1 MPLLHAL
8 ILGFVQGM
16 TEFLPVSS
24 SGHLAIVPWLFG
36 WDDFGANNALENAFD
51 VALHLGTLIGAIVYL
66 RSDIARYSKAAVSW
80 MRSSESPSGDSRIAI
95 FLALTVIPT
104 GLIGAAALSFTKD
117 LGDRIWLV
125 GSCLIVFGFVLWIAD
140 QRKATREIQELTFG
154 HALLLGAVQGLA
166 FQPGVSRSGVTISAF
181 RFLGISRVEA
191 ARLTF
196 LMSLPVIAGAGL
208 VKAFEVE
215 IPSGWWLPFLIGMSA
230 AAISGWLSLH
240 WLIRLVSRTSFQ
252 GVTIYRVLAGVFV
265 LLLLASGVR

>member
-117 LGDRIWLV
+117 LGDRIWL
-125 GSCLIVFGFVLWIAD
+125 SLIHI
-140 QRKATREIQELTFG
+140 
-154 HALLLGAVQGLA
+154 
-166 FQPGVSRSGVTISAF
+166 
-181 RFLGISRVEA
+181 
-191 ARLTF
+191 
-196 LMSLPVIAGAGL
+196 
-208 VKAFEVE
+208 
-215 IPSGWWLPFLIGMSA
+215 
-230 AAISGWLSLH
+230 
-240 WLIRLVSRTSFQ
+240 
-252 GVTIYRVLAGVFV
+252 
-265 LLLLASGVR
+265 

>member
-125 GSCLIVFGFVLWIAD
+125 GSCLIVFGVVLWIAD

-166 FQPGVSRSGVTISAF
+166 FQPGVCRSGVTISAF

-191 ARLTF
+191 AGLTF
-196 LMSLPVIAGAGL
+196 LMSLPVIAGA
-208 VKAFEVE
+208 
-215 IPSGWWLPFLIGMSA
+215 
-230 AAISGWLSLH
+230 
-240 WLIRLVSRTSFQ
+240 
-252 GVTIYRVLAGVFV
+252 
-265 LLLLASGVR
+265 

>member
-80 MRSSESPSGDSRIAI
+80 MRSSESSSGYSRIAI

-230 AAISGWLSLH
+230 AAISGWLSVH